1 MWEIDNKLQIL
12 SLLQSLGLGVFYCL
26 FYDLFKA
33 VRLTVNLNAKAIFFQ
48 DIIYFAIIS
57 PLTFCFLLSVTN
69 GEIRGYVFILASLGF
84 FITRLTFSSIWL
96 PVINIVLKIFLKF
109 YRFLR
114 INFDKLYKLIFS
126 LSLTFVKFWQK
137 IQKEL
142 KNVLKK
148 A

>member
-84 FITRLTFSSIWL
+84 FITRLTFSRIWL